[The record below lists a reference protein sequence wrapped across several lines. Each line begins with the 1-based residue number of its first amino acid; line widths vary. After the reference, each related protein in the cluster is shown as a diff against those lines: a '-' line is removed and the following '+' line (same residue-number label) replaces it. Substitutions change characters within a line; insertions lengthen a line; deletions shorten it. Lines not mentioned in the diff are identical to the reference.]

1 MLRGVNAAGV
11 ALRFVLALLC
21 GGIIGLERESKRRS
35 AGFRTHTLVCIGATL
50 TTLVGLYLY
59 KSGLS
64 TDPTRLGAQVI
75 SGMGFLG
82 AGTIIVTARR
92 QVKGLT
98 TAAGLWTSAIIGLA
112 IGAGYYEAAL
122 IGVAIV
128 LLAAL
133 VLSKLEYFIMASA
146 KRMNIYV
153 EFNSPG
159 MLDRLV
165 EKDTVMT
172 EDEKKGY
179 ISSADIKDIDQRE
192 RALQSLGCYRH
203 MREKLY
209 PHLRTVRFD
218 FHLHRKGMVKDT
230 VHTTVLDSTY
240 MNGVQAIRDR
250 DYETALTLLRPYN
263 DYNTAI
269 AYLCMD
275 YNASALQILES
286 LEKTAQVNYML
297 AVLYSRKGDEQ
308 KAVEYYVRSC
318 SLDPSYVHRGN
329 LDPEISVLIRRYGL
343 NVQPEDELEFFY

>member
-1 MLRGVNAAGV
+1 MTYFEIMEMLRDIGALGV
-11 ALRFVLALLC
+11 ALRFTLALLC

-153 EFNSPG
+153 EFDSPG

-165 EKDTVMT
+165 ERLEGKNIRVIDIEFTKQRTASGVR
-172 EDEKKGY
+172 Y
-179 ISSADIKDIDQRE
+179 SA
-192 RALQSLGCYRH
+192 
-203 MREKLY
+203 
-209 PHLRTVRFD
+209 V
-218 FHLHRKGMVKDT
+218 
-230 VHTTVLDSTY
+230 
-240 MNGVQAIRDR
+240 
-250 DYETALTLLRPYN
+250 LTLIFKKRQKHEN
-263 DYNTAI
+263 
-269 AYLCMD
+269 
-275 YNASALQILES
+275 
-286 LEKTAQVNYML
+286 
-297 AVLYSRKGDEQ
+297 VLSEMSQFDGVYS
-308 KAVEYYVRSC
+308 VE
-318 SLDPSYVHRGN
+318 
-329 LDPEISVLIRRYGL
+329 
-343 NVQPEDELEFFY
+343 EL